1 MKTFTLTFALCLAA
15 SSASA
20 QQQSA
25 LPAPLPVQPSAP
37 LPAQPAAPPQL
48 AALPPAAAIPVG
60 SRVGEV
66 PTGYDSGGRRD
77 PFLSLIA
84 PKRVAVSGGG
94 ANSLRPR
101 SGLASIALA
110 DVTVKGIVK
119 NGKVMLAILEG
130 ANKQS
135 FVARVQ
141 DRLMD
146 GAIKSIDNEGVVFV
160 EVADPGMRPNEIR
173 KTLRPAG
180 EVR

>member
-25 LPAPLPVQPSAP
+25 LPAPLPVQPAATP
-37 LPAQPAAPPQL
+37 QPAAPPQL
-48 AALPPAAAIPVG
+48 TTLPPAAAIPVG

-119 NGKVMLAILEG
+119 NGKTMLAILEG

>member
-1 MKTFTLTFALCLAA
+1 MKTMTFTFVLCLTAV
-15 SSASA
+15 SASA

-25 LPAPLPVQPSAP
+25 LPAPMPVQPS
-37 LPAQPAAPPQL
+37 APPQL
-48 AALPPAAAIPVG
+48 AALPPAAVIPVG
-60 SRVGEV
+60 SRVGEL
-66 PTGYDSGGRRD
+66 PTTYDSGGRRD
-77 PFLSLIA
+77 PFLSLIV
-84 PKRVAVSGGG
+84 PKRVAS
-94 ANSLRPR
+94 ADSNSLRPR

-110 DVTVKGIVK
+110 DVAVKGIVK
-119 NGKVMLAILEG
+119 SGKTMLAILEG

-141 DRLMD
+141 DRLLD

-160 EVADPGMRPNEIR
+160 EAADPGMRPNEIR

>member
-1 MKTFTLTFALCLAA
+1 MKTVTFTFVLCLTAV
-15 SSASA
+15 SASA

-25 LPAPLPVQPSAP
+25 LPAPM
-37 LPAQPAAPPQL
+37 PAQPATPPQL
-48 AALPPAAAIPVG
+48 ATLPPAAVIPVG
-60 SRVGEV
+60 SRVGEA
-66 PTGYDSGGRRD
+66 PTTYDSGGRRD
-77 PFLSLIA
+77 PFLSLIV
-84 PKRVAVSGGG
+84 PKRVASSESV
-94 ANSLRPR
+94 SLRPR

-110 DVTVKGIVK
+110 DVAVKGIVK
-119 NGKVMLAILEG
+119 SGKTMLAILEG

-146 GAIKSIDNEGVVFV
+146 GSIKSIDSDGVVFV
-160 EVADPGMRPNEIR
+160 EIADPGMRPNEIR

>member
-1 MKTFTLTFALCLAA
+1 MKTFTFTLVLCLAA
-15 SSASA
+15 ASASA

-25 LPAPLPVQPSAP
+25 LPAPLPVQPAATP
-37 LPAQPAAPPQL
+37 QPAAPPQL
-48 AALPPAAAIPVG
+48 TTLPPAAAIPVG
-60 SRVGEV
+60 SRVGEL

-77 PFLSLIA
+77 PFMSLIA
-84 PKRVAVSGGG
+84 PKRVAASGAGI
-94 ANSLRPR
+94 NSLRPR

-110 DVTVKGIVK
+110 DVAVKGIVK

-141 DRLMD
+141 DRLLD

-160 EVADPGMRPNEIR
+160 EAADPGMRPNEIR

>member
-1 MKTFTLTFALCLAA
+1 MKTFTLTFVLCLVAA
-15 SSASA
+15 SASA

-25 LPAPLPVQPSAP
+25 LPAPLPT
-37 LPAQPAAPPQL
+37 QPAAPPQL
-48 AALPPAAAIPVG
+48 ATLPPAAAIPVG
-60 SRVGEV
+60 SRVGEL

-84 PKRVAVSGGG
+84 PKRVAGSAVGG

-101 SGLASIALA
+101 TGLGSIALA
-110 DVTVKGIVK
+110 DVAVKGIVK

-141 DRLMD
+141 DRLLD

-160 EVADPGMRPNEIR
+160 EAADPGMRPNEIR